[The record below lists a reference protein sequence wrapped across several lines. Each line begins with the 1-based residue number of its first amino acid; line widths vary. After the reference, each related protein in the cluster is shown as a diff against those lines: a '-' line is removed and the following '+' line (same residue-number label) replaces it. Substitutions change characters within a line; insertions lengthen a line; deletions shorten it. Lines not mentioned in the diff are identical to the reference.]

1 MYLDSTV
8 RNSPI
13 EIANLFNQHFYNQ
26 FSESNSYD
34 IDINFSDDPFLDLS
48 FNTTT
53 IYNVLK
59 QLNPNKSQGPDNIS
73 GRLLKNCA
81 MSISHPLSILFN
93 IFFRIVSLPDEWKIA
108 NVVPVHK
115 KGDKTCI
122 ENYRP
127 ISLTCIVSKILEKCI
142 RDEIHSHC
150 KDRIHET
157 QHGFIPNKSC
167 STQLLP
173 FSHDLLLG
181 LNS

>member
-13 EIANLFNQHFYNQ
+13 EIPNLFNQHFYNQ
-26 FSESNSYD
+26 FSESSSYD

-81 MSISHPLSILFN
+81 MSISYPLSILFN
-93 IFFRIVSLPDEWKIA
+93 ICFRTGS
-108 NVVPVHK
+108 
-115 KGDKTCI
+115 
-122 ENYRP
+122 
-127 ISLTCIVSKILEKCI
+127 
-142 RDEIHSHC
+142 
-150 KDRIHET
+150 
-157 QHGFIPNKSC
+157 
-167 STQLLP
+167 
-173 FSHDLLLG
+173 
-181 LNS
+181 